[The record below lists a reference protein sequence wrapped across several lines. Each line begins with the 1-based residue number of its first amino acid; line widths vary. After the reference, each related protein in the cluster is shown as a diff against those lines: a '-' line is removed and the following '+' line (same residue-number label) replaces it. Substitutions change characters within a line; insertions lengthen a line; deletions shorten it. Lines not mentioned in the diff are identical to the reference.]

1 MLETQDVN
9 VQACLFYQ
17 SYGFPLGGVD
27 NLLYRA
33 SLYPGETALFWYRVF

>member
-17 SYGFPLGGVD
+17 SYGFTLGGVD